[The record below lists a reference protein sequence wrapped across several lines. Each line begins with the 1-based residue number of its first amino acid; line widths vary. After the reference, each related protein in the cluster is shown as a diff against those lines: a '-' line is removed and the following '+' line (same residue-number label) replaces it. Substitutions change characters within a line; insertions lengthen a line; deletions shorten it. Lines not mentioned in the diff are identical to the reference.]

1 MKKLLPVIIACMALV
16 ACGGGSGSGGGGNNN
31 NSVTNEKAKKLP
43 LTDLQQERL
52 SDKVVSVRQRVYWA
66 VEKFGRIDKGKLQNL
81 PVQDYLK
88 VYDNEG
94 YLIEET
100 HYDVSEKVV
109 SYKKINYNAAHKI
122 TMEETYKESLLSE
135 RIVYTYDDNNRLV
148 KKEKF
153 DGEGKIKEWMQY
165 TYGKNNLVEDEDWYK
180 ADGAL
185 NCKYIHVYDNAQRLT
200 EKQKYWG
207 GGSLA
212 QKEYYYYENTG
223 SNLKETA
230 SEKFKNKESSFDY
243 RFVFNDYNS
252 FGDYGEKKQY
262 NEDGDEIA
270 ITTNTYNNL
279 GHLTE
284 STVITIKTVNA
295 PTSTEDDTETET
307 DNTSITKLE
316 QTGQAYEYGYDSSNN
331 WTQKVTYKIS
341 GNDDSFKKD
350 RQFYYERII
359 KYKE

>member
-1 MKKLLPVIIACMALV
+1 MKKLLPITIIVCMAL
-16 ACGGGSGSGGGGNNN
+16 ASCGGGSGSN
-31 NSVTNEKAKKLP
+31 NSNSSTNEKVKKMP

-52 SDKVVSVRQRVYWA
+52 SGKVVSVRQRVYWA

-81 PVQDYLK
+81 PAYDYLK
-88 VYDNEG
+88 VYDNDG
-94 YLIEET
+94 YLLEET
-100 HYDVSEKVV
+100 HYDVSDKVV

-122 TMEETYKESLLSE
+122 TIEEMYKESILSE
-135 RIVYTYDDNNRLV
+135 RIDYTYDDNNRLV

-165 TYGKNNLVEDEDWYK
+165 TYGKNNLVQDEDWYK

-212 QKEYYYYENTG
+212 QKEYYYYEDAG
-223 SNLKETA
+223 SNLKEIA
-230 SEKFKNKESSFDY
+230 SEKYKNKESSFDY
-243 RFVFNDYNS
+243 RFVYNDYNS
-252 FGDYGEKKQY
+252 FGDYGQKEQY
-262 NEDGDEIA
+262 NEDGELIA
-270 ITTNTYNNL
+270 VTLNVYNDL
-279 GHLTE
+279 GHLIGYDIVT
-284 STVITIKTVNA
+284 SKIMNA
-295 PTSTEDDTETET
+295 PTATPTEDDAETET
-307 DNTSITKLE
+307 DNSPITIAE
-316 QTGQAYEYGYDSSNN
+316 HAGQAYEYGYDSSNN

-341 GNDDSFKKD
+341 GNDDSYKKD